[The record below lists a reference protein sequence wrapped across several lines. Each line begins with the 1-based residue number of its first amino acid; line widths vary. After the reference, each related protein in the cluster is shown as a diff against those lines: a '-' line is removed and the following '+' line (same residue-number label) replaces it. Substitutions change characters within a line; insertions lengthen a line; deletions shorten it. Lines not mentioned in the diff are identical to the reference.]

1 MAVDIRYLPGQDPEE
16 ILGRV
21 RAIPEVEVTRT
32 FLHPPVSVSRAN
44 PYVQALREAITRS
57 VQGETLSVGRDG
69 ASDAAAFLAAGIP
82 AVEFGPAGAGH
93 HGPEEWVSLSSLARY
108 RRALGDFVRGLPM
121 RLGADDVPEPG
132 LRAIEGG
139 LA

>member
-1 MAVDIRYLPGQDPEE
+1 
-16 ILGRV
+16 
-21 RAIPEVEVTRT
+21 
-32 FLHPPVSVSRAN
+32 VSRGN

-57 VQGETLSVGRDG
+57 VHGETLSVGRDG

-82 AVEFGPAGAGH
+82 AVEFGPVGAGH
-93 HGPEEWVSLSSLARY
+93 HGPDEWVSVASLARY
-108 RRALGDFVRGLPM
+108 RRALGDFVRALPM
-121 RLGADDVPEPG
+121 RLGEDEIPDEPG